1 MEKIW
6 YLDIKHLFT
15 EKNYNHFFPSKD
27 MTFAEQLNALLRLSI
42 YFSLFVFVLRKDSN
56 IFMIPIFVGLFTY
69 FIYSVDTDNKT
80 NETMYLNQQNW
91 DKNPNTEELCVK
103 PTENNPF
110 MNVLMNEY
118 SENPTRKKACDISRS
133 DIKRQSQKFFDKK
146 LYRSV
151 SDIFNKESSDREFI
165 TNPITTIPNDAKSF
179 SEWCWGQ
186 GRTCKEGN
194 GQKCYSNQFRHIET

>member
-1 MEKIW
+1 
-6 YLDIKHLFT
+6 
-15 EKNYNHFFPSKD
+15 
-27 MTFAEQLNALLRLSI
+27 
-42 YFSLFVFVLRKDSN
+42 
-56 IFMIPIFVGLFTY
+56 
-69 FIYSVDTDNKT
+69 
-80 NETMYLNQQNW
+80 MYLNQQNW

-165 TNPITTIPNDAKSF
+165 TNPISTIPNDAKSF

-186 GRTCKEGN
+186 PKTCKEGSGN
-194 GQKCYSNQFRHIET
+194 RCYANQFRHIET

>member
-15 EKNYNHFFPSKD
+15 EKNYNLFFPSKD

-69 FIYSVDTDNKT
+69 FIYNVDTDNKT

-91 DKNPNTEELCVK
+91 DKSPHTEEICVK

-110 MNVLMNEY
+110 MNILMNEY

-165 TNPITTIPNDAKSF
+165 TNPITTIPNKQGDFAN
-179 SEWCWGQ
+179 WLWGQ
-186 GRTCKEGN
+186 GSTCKQGN
-194 GQKCYSNQFRHIET
+194 GNRCYANQFRHIET